1 MVVWKGNKLKWRQM
15 TCYGD
20 PWRQKPEKKYKI
32 SPIIPKDLEIK
43 CLVADF
49 RLESIRQI
57 LIFKTQHVLCLHS
70 VITQAALSDII
81 FAFDNAW
88 LGLTS
93 LWLQAVSC
101 LHHSSVLHCRCS
113 CISSRL
119 WSLNTSSHT
128 VHCAHICR
136 AAQECGVIIMDA
148 WSMD

>member
-1 MVVWKGNKLKWRQM
+1 MKTDDLLWRPLKAEAGKEIQHF
-15 TCYGD
+15 
-20 PWRQKPEKKYKI
+20 
-32 SPIIPKDLEIK
+32 KDLEIK

-93 LWLQAVSC
+93 L
-101 LHHSSVLHCRCS
+101 
-113 CISSRL
+113 
-119 WSLNTSSHT
+119 
-128 VHCAHICR
+128 
-136 AAQECGVIIMDA
+136 
-148 WSMD
+148 